1 MYKIIAKHKLL
12 SLHFMVLILGFTGIF
27 GKLISLNTIELVWYR
42 MLIAFI
48 TLLTFLAFK
57 KELTKI
63 KKKDFFGL
71 LFVGSLVAV
80 HWFFFFESIKV
91 SNVSVAVVCLSTASF
106 FSAMIEPLFL
116 KRKPKL
122 YEYILGIVVFV
133 TLFLMLEAE
142 TKYTMGYIYG
152 IIASFLGT
160 LFTLYNAKYINRLEA
175 SKITMVEMLAGVI
188 IFSILML
195 INKEIGI
202 NNLKININDFVYL
215 LLLGTICTAAVFV
228 WMVEIMKYISPYSLI
243 MAINLEPIYSIVLA
257 LIIFS
262 ESEHMNL
269 SFYIG
274 ASVIILVVFL
284 ESYLKNKIKL

>member
-1 MYKIIAKHKLL
+1 
-12 SLHFMVLILGFTGIF
+12 MVLILGFTGIF

-42 MLIAFI
+42 MLIAFV
-48 TLLTFLAFK
+48 TLFTFLVFK

-142 TKYTMGYIYG
+142 TKYTMGYVYG

-195 INKEIGI
+195 LNKEIGI
-202 NNLKININDFVYL
+202 NNLKIDINDFVYL

-243 MAINLEPIYSIVLA
+243 MAINLEPIYSIMLA

-284 ESYLKNKIKL
+284 ESYLKNKIKS

>member
-1 MYKIIAKHKLL
+1 
-12 SLHFMVLILGFTGIF
+12 MVLILGFTGIF

-48 TLLTFLAFK
+48 TLFTFLAFK

-142 TKYTMGYIYG
+142 TKYTMGYVYG

-202 NNLKININDFVYL
+202 TNLKININDFLYL
-215 LLLGTICTAAVFV
+215 FLLGTICTAAVFV

-284 ESYLKNKIKL
+284 ESYLKNKIKS

>member
-1 MYKIIAKHKLL
+1 
-12 SLHFMVLILGFTGIF
+12 MVLVLGFTGIF

-48 TLLTFLAFK
+48 TLFTFLAFK

-106 FSAMIEPLFL
+106 FSAMIEPFFL

-188 IFSILML
+188 IFSMLML

-202 NNLKININDFVYL
+202 SNLKININDFVYL
-215 LLLGTICTAAVFV
+215 FLLGTICTAAVFV

-284 ESYLKNKIKL
+284 ESYLKNKIKS

>member
-1 MYKIIAKHKLL
+1 
-12 SLHFMVLILGFTGIF
+12 MVLILGFTGIF

-48 TLLTFLAFK
+48 TLFTFLAFK

-106 FSAMIEPLFL
+106 FSAMIEPFFL

-122 YEYILGIVVFV
+122 YEYILGIIVFV

-188 IFSILML
+188 IFSMLML

-202 NNLKININDFVYL
+202 SNLKININDFVYL
-215 LLLGTICTAAVFV
+215 FLLGTICTAAVFV

-284 ESYLKNKIKL
+284 ESYLKNKIKS

>member
-1 MYKIIAKHKLL
+1 
-12 SLHFMVLILGFTGIF
+12 MVLILGFTGIF

-48 TLLTFLAFK
+48 TLFTFLAFK

-106 FSAMIEPLFL
+106 FSAMIEPFFL

-122 YEYILGIVVFV
+122 YEYLLGIVVFV

-202 NNLKININDFVYL
+202 SNLKININDFVYL
-215 LLLGTICTAAVFV
+215 FLLGTICTAAVFV

-284 ESYLKNKIKL
+284 ESYLKNKIKS

>member
-1 MYKIIAKHKLL
+1 
-12 SLHFMVLILGFTGIF
+12 MVLILGFTGIF

-48 TLLTFLAFK
+48 TLFTFLVFK

-106 FSAMIEPLFL
+106 FSAMIEPFFL

-142 TKYTMGYIYG
+142 TNYTMGYIYG

-202 NNLKININDFVYL
+202 SNLKININDFVYL
-215 LLLGTICTAAVFV
+215 FLLGTICTAAVFV

-284 ESYLKNKIKL
+284 ESYLKNKIKS

>member
-1 MYKIIAKHKLL
+1 
-12 SLHFMVLILGFTGIF
+12 MVLILGFTGIF

-48 TLLTFLAFK
+48 TLLTFLVFK

-106 FSAMIEPLFL
+106 FSAMIEPFFL

-195 INKEIGI
+195 LNKEIGL

-215 LLLGTICTAAVFV
+215 FLLGTICTAAVFV

-284 ESYLKNKIKL
+284 ESYLKNKIKS

>member
-1 MYKIIAKHKLL
+1 
-12 SLHFMVLILGFTGIF
+12 MVLILGFTGIF

-48 TLLTFLAFK
+48 TLFTFLVFK

-142 TKYTMGYIYG
+142 TKYTMGYVYG

-195 INKEIGI
+195 LNKEIGI
-202 NNLKININDFVYL
+202 NNLKIDINDFVYL

-284 ESYLKNKIKL
+284 ESYLKNKINS

>member
-1 MYKIIAKHKLL
+1 
-12 SLHFMVLILGFTGIF
+12 MVLILGFTGIF

-48 TLLTFLAFK
+48 TLFTFLAFK

-106 FSAMIEPLFL
+106 FSAMIEPFFL

-142 TKYTMGYIYG
+142 TKYTMGYVYG

-195 INKEIGI
+195 LNKEIGI
-202 NNLKININDFVYL
+202 SNLKININDFVYL
-215 LLLGTICTAAVFV
+215 FLLGTICTAAVFV

-284 ESYLKNKIKL
+284 ESYLKNKIKS

>member
-1 MYKIIAKHKLL
+1 
-12 SLHFMVLILGFTGIF
+12 MVLILGFTGIF

-48 TLLTFLAFK
+48 TLFTFLAFK

-106 FSAMIEPLFL
+106 FSAMIEPFFL

-202 NNLKININDFVYL
+202 SNLKININDFVYL
-215 LLLGTICTAAVFV
+215 FLLGTMCTAAVFV

-284 ESYLKNKIKL
+284 ESYLKNKIKS

>member
-1 MYKIIAKHKLL
+1 
-12 SLHFMVLILGFTGIF
+12 MVLILGFTGIF

-42 MLIAFI
+42 MLIAFV
-48 TLLTFLAFK
+48 TLFTFLVFK

-142 TKYTMGYIYG
+142 TEYTMGYVYG

-195 INKEIGI
+195 LNKEIGI
-202 NNLKININDFVYL
+202 NNLKIDINDFVYL

-284 ESYLKNKIKL
+284 ESYLKNKIKS

>member
-1 MYKIIAKHKLL
+1 
-12 SLHFMVLILGFTGIF
+12 MVLILGFTGIF

-42 MLIAFI
+42 MLIAFV
-48 TLLTFLAFK
+48 TLFTFLVFK

-122 YEYILGIVVFV
+122 YEYILAIVVFV

-142 TKYTMGYIYG
+142 TKYTMGYVYG

-195 INKEIGI
+195 FNKEIGI
-202 NNLKININDFVYL
+202 NNLKIDINDFVYL

-284 ESYLKNKIKL
+284 ESYLKNKIKS

>member
-1 MYKIIAKHKLL
+1 
-12 SLHFMVLILGFTGIF
+12 MVLILGFTGIF

-48 TLLTFLAFK
+48 TLFTFLAFK

-106 FSAMIEPLFL
+106 FSAMIEPFFL

-122 YEYILGIVVFV
+122 YEYILGIFVFV

-202 NNLKININDFVYL
+202 SNLKININDSLYL
-215 LLLGTICTAAVFV
+215 FLLGTICTAAVFV

-257 LIIFS
+257 IIIFS

-284 ESYLKNKIKL
+284 ESYLKNKIKS

>member
-1 MYKIIAKHKLL
+1 
-12 SLHFMVLILGFTGIF
+12 MVLILGFTGIF

-195 INKEIGI
+195 TNKEIGI

-215 LLLGTICTAAVFV
+215 FLLGTICTAAVFV

-284 ESYLKNKIKL
+284 ESYLKNKIKS

>member
-48 TLLTFLAFK
+48 TLFTFLAFK

-116 KRKPKL
+116 NRKPKL

-142 TKYTMGYIYG
+142 TKYTMGYVYG

-195 INKEIGI
+195 LNKEIGI
-202 NNLKININDFVYL
+202 NNLKIDINDFVYL

-284 ESYLKNKIKL
+284 ESYLKNKINS

>member
-48 TLLTFLAFK
+48 TLFTFLVFK

-142 TKYTMGYIYG
+142 TKYTMGYVYG

-195 INKEIGI
+195 LNKEIGI
-202 NNLKININDFVYL
+202 NNLKIDINDFVYL

-243 MAINLEPIYSIVLA
+243 MAINLEPIYSILLA
-257 LIIFS
+257 LLIFS

-269 SFYIG
+269 SFYVG

-284 ESYLKNKIKL
+284 ESYLKNKIKS

>member
-1 MYKIIAKHKLL
+1 
-12 SLHFMVLILGFTGIF
+12 MVLILGFTGIF

-42 MLIAFI
+42 MLIAFV
-48 TLLTFLAFK
+48 TLFTFLVFK

-116 KRKPKL
+116 KKKPKL

-142 TKYTMGYIYG
+142 TKYTMGYVYG

-195 INKEIGI
+195 LNKEISI
-202 NNLKININDFVYL
+202 NNLKIDINDFVYL

-284 ESYLKNKIKL
+284 ESYLKNKIKS

>member
-1 MYKIIAKHKLL
+1 
-12 SLHFMVLILGFTGIF
+12 MVLILGFTGIF

-48 TLLTFLAFK
+48 TLFTFLAFK

-106 FSAMIEPLFL
+106 FSAMIEPFFL

-122 YEYILGIVVFV
+122 YEYTLGIVVFV

-142 TKYTMGYIYG
+142 TKYTMGYVYG

-160 LFTLYNAKYINRLEA
+160 LFTLYNAKYINKLEA

-195 INKEIGI
+195 LNKEKGI
-202 NNLKININDFVYL
+202 NNLKIDINDFVYL

-274 ASVIILVVFL
+274 ASVIIFVVFL
-284 ESYLKNKIKL
+284 ESFLKNKIKS

>member
-42 MLIAFI
+42 MLIAFV
-48 TLLTFLAFK
+48 TLFTFLVFK

-116 KRKPKL
+116 NRKPKL

-142 TKYTMGYIYG
+142 TKYTMGYVYG

-195 INKEIGI
+195 LNKEIGI
-202 NNLKININDFVYL
+202 NNLKIDINDFVYL

-274 ASVIILVVFL
+274 ASVIVLVVFL
-284 ESYLKNKIKL
+284 ESYLKNKIKS

>member
-1 MYKIIAKHKLL
+1 
-12 SLHFMVLILGFTGIF
+12 MVLVLGFTGIF

-48 TLLTFLAFK
+48 TLFTFLVFK

-142 TKYTMGYIYG
+142 TKYTMGYVYG

-160 LFTLYNAKYINRLEA
+160 LFTLYNAKYISRLEA

-195 INKEIGI
+195 LNKEIGI
-202 NNLKININDFVYL
+202 NNLKIDINDFVYL

-284 ESYLKNKIKL
+284 ESYLKNKIKS

>member
-1 MYKIIAKHKLL
+1 
-12 SLHFMVLILGFTGIF
+12 MVLILGFTGIF

-48 TLLTFLAFK
+48 TLFTFLAFK

-106 FSAMIEPLFL
+106 FSAMIEPFFL

-142 TKYTMGYIYG
+142 TKYTMGYVYG

-195 INKEIGI
+195 LNKEIGI
-202 NNLKININDFVYL
+202 NNLKIDINDFVYL

-262 ESEHMNL
+262 ESEHMDL

-284 ESYLKNKIKL
+284 ESYLKNKIKS

>member
-1 MYKIIAKHKLL
+1 
-12 SLHFMVLILGFTGIF
+12 MVLILGFTGIF

-48 TLLTFLAFK
+48 TLFTFLVFK

-106 FSAMIEPLFL
+106 FSAMIEPFFL

-142 TKYTMGYIYG
+142 TKYTMGYVYG

-160 LFTLYNAKYINRLEA
+160 LFTLYNAKYISRLEA

-195 INKEIGI
+195 LNKEIGI
-202 NNLKININDFVYL
+202 NNLKIDINDFVYL

-274 ASVIILVVFL
+274 ASVIILVVFI
-284 ESYLKNKIKL
+284 ESYLKNKIKS

>member
-1 MYKIIAKHKLL
+1 
-12 SLHFMVLILGFTGIF
+12 MVLILGFTGIF

-48 TLLTFLAFK
+48 TLFTFLAFK

-202 NNLKININDFVYL
+202 SNLKININDFVYL
-215 LLLGTICTAAVFV
+215 FLLGTICTAAVFV

-284 ESYLKNKIKL
+284 ESYLKNKIKS

>member
-1 MYKIIAKHKLL
+1 
-12 SLHFMVLILGFTGIF
+12 MVLILGFTGIF

-48 TLLTFLAFK
+48 TLFTFLAFK

-106 FSAMIEPLFL
+106 FSAMIEPFFL

-160 LFTLYNAKYINRLEA
+160 LFTLYNAEYINRLEA
-175 SKITMVEMLAGVI
+175 SKITMVEMLARVI

-202 NNLKININDFVYL
+202 SNLKININDFVYL
-215 LLLGTICTAAVFV
+215 FLLGTICTAAVFV

-284 ESYLKNKIKL
+284 ESYLKNKIKS

>member
-1 MYKIIAKHKLL
+1 
-12 SLHFMVLILGFTGIF
+12 MVLILGFTGIF

-42 MLIAFI
+42 MLIAFV
-48 TLLTFLAFK
+48 TLFTFLVFK

-142 TKYTMGYIYG
+142 TKYTMGYVYG

-160 LFTLYNAKYINRLEA
+160 LFTLYNAKYISRLEA

-195 INKEIGI
+195 LNKEIGI
-202 NNLKININDFVYL
+202 NNLKIDINDFVYL

-284 ESYLKNKIKL
+284 ESYLKNKIKS

>member
-1 MYKIIAKHKLL
+1 
-12 SLHFMVLILGFTGIF
+12 MVLILGFTGIF

-48 TLLTFLAFK
+48 TLFTFLVFK

-106 FSAMIEPLFL
+106 FSAMIEPFFL

-202 NNLKININDFVYL
+202 TNLKININDFVYL
-215 LLLGTICTAAVFV
+215 FLLGTICTAAVFV

-274 ASVIILVVFL
+274 ASIIILVVFL
-284 ESYLKNKIKL
+284 ESYLKNKIKS

>member
-1 MYKIIAKHKLL
+1 
-12 SLHFMVLILGFTGIF
+12 MVLILGFTGIF

-48 TLLTFLAFK
+48 TLFTFLAFK

-106 FSAMIEPLFL
+106 FSAMIEPFFL

-142 TKYTMGYIYG
+142 TKYTMGYVYG

-202 NNLKININDFVYL
+202 SNLKININDFVYL
-215 LLLGTICTAAVFV
+215 FLLGTICTAAVFV

-284 ESYLKNKIKL
+284 ESFLKNNIKS

>member
-1 MYKIIAKHKLL
+1 
-12 SLHFMVLILGFTGIF
+12 MVLILGFTGIF

-42 MLIAFI
+42 MLIAFV
-48 TLLTFLAFK
+48 TLFTFLVFK

-122 YEYILGIVVFV
+122 YEYILGIIVFV

-142 TKYTMGYIYG
+142 TKYTMGYVYG

-195 INKEIGI
+195 LNKEIGI
-202 NNLKININDFVYL
+202 NNLKIDINDFVYL

-274 ASVIILVVFL
+274 ASVIIFVVFL
-284 ESYLKNKIKL
+284 ESFLKNKIKS

>member
-1 MYKIIAKHKLL
+1 
-12 SLHFMVLILGFTGIF
+12 MVLILGFTGIF

-48 TLLTFLAFK
+48 TLFTFLAFK

-106 FSAMIEPLFL
+106 FSAMIEPFFL

-122 YEYILGIVVFV
+122 YEYLLAIVVFV

-202 NNLKININDFVYL
+202 INLKININDFLYL
-215 LLLGTICTAAVFV
+215 FLLGTICTAAVFV

-284 ESYLKNKIKL
+284 ESYLKNKIKS

>member
-1 MYKIIAKHKLL
+1 
-12 SLHFMVLILGFTGIF
+12 MVLILGFTGIF

-48 TLLTFLAFK
+48 TLFTFLAFK

-106 FSAMIEPLFL
+106 FSAMIEPFFL

-160 LFTLYNAKYINRLEA
+160 LFTLYNAKYFNRLEA

-202 NNLKININDFVYL
+202 SNLKININDFLYL
-215 LLLGTICTAAVFV
+215 FLLGTICTAAVFV

-284 ESYLKNKIKL
+284 ESYLKNKIKS

>member
-1 MYKIIAKHKLL
+1 
-12 SLHFMVLILGFTGIF
+12 MVLILGFTGIF

-48 TLLTFLAFK
+48 TLFTFLAFK

-106 FSAMIEPLFL
+106 FSAMIEPFFL

-122 YEYILGIVVFV
+122 YEYLLAIVVFV

-202 NNLKININDFVYL
+202 SNLKININDFVYL
-215 LLLGTICTAAVFV
+215 FLLGTICTAAVFV

-284 ESYLKNKIKL
+284 ESYLKNKIKS

>member
-1 MYKIIAKHKLL
+1 
-12 SLHFMVLILGFTGIF
+12 MVLILGFTGIF

-48 TLLTFLAFK
+48 TLFTFLAFK

-106 FSAMIEPLFL
+106 FSAMIEPFFL

-202 NNLKININDFVYL
+202 SNLKININDFVYL
-215 LLLGTICTAAVFV
+215 FLLGTICTAAVFV

-269 SFYIG
+269 SFYVG
-274 ASVIILVVFL
+274 ASVIIFVVFL
-284 ESYLKNKIKL
+284 ESYLKNKIKS

>member
-1 MYKIIAKHKLL
+1 
-12 SLHFMVLILGFTGIF
+12 MVLILGFTGIF

-48 TLLTFLAFK
+48 TLFTFLAFK

-106 FSAMIEPLFL
+106 FSAMIEPFFL

-202 NNLKININDFVYL
+202 SNLKININDFVYL
-215 LLLGTICTAAVFV
+215 FLLGTICTAAVFV

-243 MAINLEPIYSIVLA
+243 MAINQEPIYSIVLA

-269 SFYIG
+269 SFYVG

-284 ESYLKNKIKL
+284 ESYLKNKIKS

>member
-1 MYKIIAKHKLL
+1 
-12 SLHFMVLILGFTGIF
+12 MVLILGFTGIF

-48 TLLTFLAFK
+48 TLFTFLAFK

-106 FSAMIEPLFL
+106 FSAMIEPFFL

-202 NNLKININDFVYL
+202 SNLKININDFVYL
-215 LLLGTICTAAVFV
+215 FLLGTICTAAVFV

-269 SFYIG
+269 SFYVG

-284 ESYLKNKIKL
+284 ESYLKNKIKS

>member
-1 MYKIIAKHKLL
+1 
-12 SLHFMVLILGFTGIF
+12 MVLILGFTGIF

-42 MLIAFI
+42 MLIAFV
-48 TLLTFLAFK
+48 TLFTFLVFK

-122 YEYILGIVVFV
+122 YEYILGVVVFV

-142 TKYTMGYIYG
+142 TKYTMGYVYG

-195 INKEIGI
+195 LNKEIGI
-202 NNLKININDFVYL
+202 NNLKIDINDFVYL

-284 ESYLKNKIKL
+284 ESYLKNKIKS

>member
-1 MYKIIAKHKLL
+1 
-12 SLHFMVLILGFTGIF
+12 MVLILGFTGIF

-48 TLLTFLAFK
+48 TLFTFLAFK

-106 FSAMIEPLFL
+106 FSAMIEPFFL

-202 NNLKININDFVYL
+202 SNLKININDFVYL
-215 LLLGTICTAAVFV
+215 FLLGTICTAAVFV

-269 SFYIG
+269 YFYIG

-284 ESYLKNKIKL
+284 ESYLKNKIKS

>member
-48 TLLTFLAFK
+48 TLFTFLAFK

-106 FSAMIEPLFL
+106 FSAMIEPFFL

-202 NNLKININDFVYL
+202 SNLKININDFVYL
-215 LLLGTICTAAVFV
+215 FLLGTICTAAVFV

-284 ESYLKNKIKL
+284 ESYLKNKIKS

>member
-1 MYKIIAKHKLL
+1 
-12 SLHFMVLILGFTGIF
+12 MVLILGFTGIF

-48 TLLTFLAFK
+48 TLFTLLVFK

-106 FSAMIEPLFL
+106 FSAMIEPFFL

-202 NNLKININDFVYL
+202 SNLKININDFVYL
-215 LLLGTICTAAVFV
+215 FLLGTICTAAVFV

-284 ESYLKNKIKL
+284 ESYLKNKIKS

>member
-1 MYKIIAKHKLL
+1 
-12 SLHFMVLILGFTGIF
+12 MVLILGFTGIF

-48 TLLTFLAFK
+48 TLFTFLVFK

-106 FSAMIEPLFL
+106 FSAMIEPFFL

-195 INKEIGI
+195 IKKEIGI
-202 NNLKININDFVYL
+202 SNLKININDFVYL
-215 LLLGTICTAAVFV
+215 FLLGTICTAAVFV

-284 ESYLKNKIKL
+284 ESYLKNKIKS

>member
-1 MYKIIAKHKLL
+1 
-12 SLHFMVLILGFTGIF
+12 MVLILGFTGIF

-48 TLLTFLAFK
+48 TLFTFLAFK

-188 IFSILML
+188 IFSMLML

-202 NNLKININDFVYL
+202 SNLKININDFVYL
-215 LLLGTICTAAVFV
+215 FLLGTICTAAVFV

-284 ESYLKNKIKL
+284 ESYLKNKIKS